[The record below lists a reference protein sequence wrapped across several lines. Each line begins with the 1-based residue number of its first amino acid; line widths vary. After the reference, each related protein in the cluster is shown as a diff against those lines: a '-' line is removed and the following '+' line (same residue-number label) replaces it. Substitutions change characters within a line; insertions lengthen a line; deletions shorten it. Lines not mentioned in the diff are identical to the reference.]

1 MSMTS
6 KEQSD
11 ALDAWLG
18 PRGWSKQKS
27 IYPSGFIDYA
37 SKDTDMI
44 WIGWAAAHEELCA
57 VHTAQIDELKKELT
71 TRNAELEVEVARLN
85 AALEASRLA
94 NREPYIDQLEADVAR
109 LEADSEYMQ
118 WIADNAEIATTGEGM
133 RVVMALNVFGN
144 NNLSLRDYLSME
156 INGSL
161 HDIARNA
168 LKESGL

>member
-85 AALEASRLA
+85 VSLKASRLA
-94 NREPYIDQLEADVAR
+94 NREPYIDQLEAEVRKLKGALR
-109 LEADSEYMQ
+109 K
-118 WIADNAEIATTGEGM
+118 IREISFQVLPCNDT
-133 RVVMALNVFGN
+133 RSVV
-144 NNLSLRDYLSME
+144 Y
-156 INGSL
+156 
-161 HDIARNA
+161 DIARNA